1 MSTCSELF
9 PQVNGWLGDQ
19 QKTVDECHLGHTTK
33 YPLITMDS
41 EQKQVLDMLQR
52 PFRLPTQRERQLRSR
67 RAVAADLLSTLEK
80 SRSES
85 HPIVFEVGTRVG
97 GSEPPPQRLTLARSI
112 PRGTVFSIFVKSH
125 RLAAKELCDYFME
138 ASSVQELR
146 QRVEEVRGLVNE
158 KLFIFAL
165 SFVIIRKPEMRHL
178 RLPSIVEIFPC
189 MFVPVTTVSE
199 MEQEARKST
208 PDQEIVVTEYGP
220 EFSSTHLK
228 PEHRVAYWREDY
240 GINSHHWHW
249 HLVYPVDLGVMRDRK
264 GELFFYMHQQM
275 LARYDMDRLSV
286 GLNRVQKLSNWR
298 IPIPDGYFP
307 KLTINNAGQTWGSRQ
322 DNSLVQDYR
331 REDFGLLPFDVS
343 ELEQWHSRI
352 MDAIHQGYLVDHDG
366 NQTRLTD
373 NVKPPEKRGIDLLGD
388 TVEADSSI
396 SLNSLFYGDLHNM
409 GHVVISAIHDPD
421 YAHRENLGVMSDT
434 ATAMR
439 DPVFYRWHKYID
451 DIFQEYKVIQPPYTT
466 EELSLSSVEVVS
478 VAVESQGQKNQ
489 LITGWSTRDFEASRG
504 LDFNADKPVMV
515 RLTHLNH
522 HPFVYSIKLQAA
534 NSGSLPKEVTVRIF
548 MAPKLNERG
557 VEMSFMEQR
566 LLWAEMDRFTHDLKP
581 GLNHILRSSTSS
593 SITNSNEF
601 TFRDLEERPNPDNP
615 GAPENTLFNFCGC
628 GWPQHMLLPRGKQEG
643 MPFELFVMV
652 TDWNQDKVAQ
662 PDGACSCSAAASFCG
677 ILDALYPDARPMG
690 FPFDRRP
697 MPMLLNRPVGR
708 ASDLTR
714 LSNIAMQDITIT
726 FTNAQ
731 ITQ

>member
-1 MSTCSELF
+1 MTCVRQSF
-9 PQVNGWLGDQ
+9 PAL
-19 QKTVDECHLGHTTK
+19 TLVDVREEPHLSHTTK
-33 YPLITMDS
+33 HLLVTMDS
-41 EQKQVLDMLQR
+41 EQKQVLDMLER
-52 PFRLPTQRERQLRSR
+52 PFRLPTQGKRQPRNGK
-67 RAVAADLLSTLEK
+67 AADVDVNLFSTLEK
-80 SRSES
+80 RISED
-85 HPIVFEVGTRVG
+85 HPIVFEVGTRVV
-97 GSEPPPQRLTLARSI
+97 GSEPPPQRLPLARSI
-112 PRGTVFSIFVKSH
+112 PRGTIFSIFVESH
-125 RLAAKELCDYFME
+125 RLAAKELCDYFIE
-138 ASSVQELR
+138 ASSVKELG
-146 QRVEEVRGLVNE
+146 QRVEEVRGFVNE

-178 RLPSIVEIFPC
+178 HLPSIVEIFPS

-199 MEQEARKST
+199 MEQEAKKSI

-228 PEHRVAYWREDY
+228 PEHRVAYWREDF

-249 HLVYPVDLGVMRDRK
+249 HLVYPVGLGVTRDRK

-322 DNSLVQDYR
+322 DNTLMQDSSR
-331 REDFGLLPFDVS
+331 DDVRS
-343 ELEQWHSRI
+343 QVSDLEQWHSRI
-352 MDAIHQGYLVDHDG
+352 MDAIHQGYLLDREG
-366 NQTRLTD
+366 NRIKLTD
-373 NVKPPEKRGIDLLGD
+373 TIKPPEKRGIDLLSD
-388 TVEADSSI
+388 AVEADGTL
-396 SLNSLFYGDLHNM
+396 SLNYSFYGSLHNV
-409 GHVVISAIHDPD
+409 GHMIIAAAHDPD
-421 YAHRENLGVMSDT
+421 NLHQENLGVMSET

-451 DIFQEYKVIQPPYTT
+451 DIFQEYKLTQPPYTT

-489 LITGWSTRDFEASRG
+489 LFTGWSTQDFEASRG
-504 LDFNADKPVMV
+504 LDFNADKPVMM
-515 RLTHLNH
+515 RLPHLNH
-522 HPFVYSIKLQAA
+522 HPFIYSIKVV

-557 VEMSFMEQR
+557 VEMNFMEQR
-566 LLWAEMDRFTHDLKP
+566 LLWVEMDRFTHNLKS
-581 GLNHILRSSTSS
+581 GTNHIQRSSTSS

-601 TFRDLEERPNPDNP
+601 TFRDLEKQRNPDNP
-615 GAPENTLFNFCGC
+615 VAPENTLFNFCGC

-652 TDWNQDKVAQ
+652 TDWSQDKVAQ
-662 PDGACSCSAAASFCG
+662 PDGARSCSAAASFCG

-697 MPMLLNRPVGR
+697 MPMLLNKPVGR

>member
-1 MSTCSELF
+1 ME
-9 PQVNGWLGDQ
+9 
-19 QKTVDECHLGHTTK
+19 
-33 YPLITMDS
+33 S
-41 EQKQVLDMLQR
+41 EQKQVLDMFQR
-52 PFRLPTQRERQLRSR
+52 PFRLQTQREEGRPTVL
-67 RAVAADLLSTLEK
+67 
-80 SRSES
+80 
-85 HPIVFEVGTRVG
+85 EVGTRMA
-97 GSEPPPQRLTLARSI
+97 GSEPSPQLLPLARSI
-112 PRGTVFSIFVKSH
+112 PRGAIFSIFVKSH

-138 ASSVQELR
+138 ASSVKELK
-146 QRVEEVRGLVNE
+146 QREEKVRGFINE
-158 KLFIFAL
+158 KLFVFAL
-165 SFVIIRKPEMRHL
+165 SFVIIRKQEMRHL
-178 RLPSIVEIFPC
+178 RLPSIVEVFPS

-199 MEQEARKST
+199 MEQEAKRSN
-208 PDQEIVVTEYGP
+208 PDQEIIITEYGP

-249 HLVYPVDLGVMRDRK
+249 HLVYPVDLGVRRDRK

-298 IPIPDGYFP
+298 MPIPDGYFP
-307 KLTINNAGQTWGSRQ
+307 KLTISNSGQIWGSRQ
-322 DNSLVQDYR
+322 DNTLLQDFK
-331 REDFGLLPFDVS
+331 REDFGLQPTDVRD
-343 ELEQWHSRI
+343 LEQWHSRI
-352 MDAIHQGYLVDHDG
+352 MDAIHQGCLVDRDG

-388 TVEADSSI
+388 AVEADSSI
-396 SLNSLFYGDLHNM
+396 SLNHQFYGDLHNM
-409 GHVVISAIHDPD
+409 GHVIISAAHDPD

-451 DIFQEYKVIQPPYTT
+451 DVFQEYKLTQPPYTS
-466 EELSLSSVEVVS
+466 EELCLSSVEVVS

-489 LITGWSTRDFEASRG
+489 LITGWSTFDFEASRG
-504 LDFNADKPVMV
+504 LDFQADKPVVV

-522 HPFVYSIKLQAA
+522 HPFVYSIKVV
-534 NSGSLPKEVTVRIF
+534 NSDSLPKEVTVRIF
-548 MAPKLNERG
+548 MAPKFNERG
-557 VEMSFMEQR
+557 VEMNFMEQR

-581 GLNHILRSSTSS
+581 GPNHIQRSSTSS

-601 TFRDLEERPNPDNP
+601 TFRDLEKRPNPDNP
-615 GAPENTLFNFCGC
+615 GADENTLFNFCGC

-643 MPFELFVMV
+643 MSFELFVMV
-652 TDWNQDKVAQ
+652 TDWSQDKVAQ
-662 PDGACSCSAAASFCG
+662 PDGSRSCSAAASFCG

-690 FPFDRRP
+690 FPFDRRLDDRHP
-697 MPMLLNRPVGR
+697 DIPVR
-708 ASDLTR
+708 RTSDLTR

-731 ITQ
+731 ITP

>member
-1 MSTCSELF
+1 ME
-9 PQVNGWLGDQ
+9 N
-19 QKTVDECHLGHTTK
+19 
-33 YPLITMDS
+33 

-52 PFRLPTQRERQLRSR
+52 PFRLPTRKEE
-67 RAVAADLLSTLEK
+67 D
-80 SRSES
+80 
-85 HPIVFEVGTRVG
+85 HPIVFEVGTRVA
-97 GSEPPPQRLTLARSI
+97 GSQPPPQPLALARSI

-138 ASSVQELR
+138 TSSVTELK
-146 QRVEEVRGLVNE
+146 QRVDEMQGLVNE
-158 KLFIFAL
+158 SLFIFAL

-178 RLPSIVEIFPC
+178 RLPSIVEIFPS

-199 MEQEARKST
+199 MEHEAKKST
-208 PDQEIVVTEYGP
+208 PDQEIIVTEYGP

-228 PEHRVAYWREDY
+228 PEHRVAYWREDF

-249 HLVYPVDLGVMRDRK
+249 HLVYPVDLGVSRDRK

-307 KLTINNAGQTWGSRQ
+307 KLTINNSGQTWGSRQ
-322 DNSLVQDYR
+322 DNTLMQEYR
-331 REDFGLLPFDVS
+331 REEFGLQPFDVS
-343 ELEQWHSRI
+343 DLELWHRRI
-352 MDAIHQGYLVDHDG
+352 MDAIHQGYLINRDG
-366 NQTRLTD
+366 NLIKLTD
-373 NVKPPEKRGIDLLGD
+373 KVKPPEKRGIDLLGD
-388 TVEADSSI
+388 TVEADSSL
-396 SLNSLFYGDLHNM
+396 SLNYPFYGDLHNM
-409 GHVVISAIHDPD
+409 GHVLIAAAHDPD
-421 YAHRENLGVMSDT
+421 NAHQENLGVMSET

-451 DIFQEYKVIQPPYTT
+451 DIFQEYKLTQPPYTA

-478 VAVESQGQKNQ
+478 VAVESQSQKNQ

-504 LDFNADKPVMV
+504 LDFKPDKPVIM

-522 HPFVYSIKLQAA
+522 HPFVYNIEVI

-557 VEMSFMEQR
+557 AEMNFMEQR
-566 LLWAEMDRFTHDLKP
+566 LLWAEMDRFTHNLKP
-581 GLNHILRSSTSS
+581 GPNHILRSSTSS
-593 SITNSNEF
+593 SITNLNDF
-601 TFRDLEERPNPDNP
+601 TFRDLEKQPNPDNLV
-615 GAPENTLFNFCGC
+615 APENTLFNFCGC

-643 MPFELFVMV
+643 MSFELFVMV
-652 TDWNQDKVAQ
+652 TDWSQDKVAQ
-662 PDGACSCSAAASFCG
+662 PDGARSCSAAASFCG
-677 ILDALYPDARPMG
+677 ILDALYPDAQPMG

-697 MPMLLNRPVGR
+697 LPMLLNRHVER
-708 ASDLTR
+708 TSDLTR

-726 FTNAQ
+726 FTNAK